1 MIRECALSFEKLF
14 SYEFAVKISKSD
26 HFKTVHVNFG
36 PSDYFHL
43 AGLHKLGNL
52 RVSGSKRDMFYKIL
66 TDNSLCNRI
75 ESSPKYILIEDRVLL
90 LSKLKALLERDF
102 SIYSYKKNCNYW
114 SKISADYL
122 IKSKSLKGYSYLFL
136 KERDGQFYVCASIFN
151 DSRDYATSLKP
162 YKIVYKKFIKKCTHN

>member
-1 MIRECALSFEKLF
+1 MIRDCALSFEKLF
-14 SYEFAVKISKSD
+14 SYQFIMKISKSD
-26 HFKTVHVNFG
+26 HFKTLCVNFT

-52 RVSGSKRDMFYKIL
+52 RISGSKRDIFYKIL
-66 TDNSLCNRI
+66 ADNSFCDRI
-75 ESSPKYILIEDRVLL
+75 ESSPKYKFIEDRILL
-90 LSKLKALLERDF
+90 LSRLRSVLDKNF

-122 IKSKSLKGYSYLFL
+122 IKSKTLNGYSYLFL

-151 DSRDYATSLKP
+151 DTRDYAVNLKP
-162 YKIVYKKFIKKCTHN
+162 YKIIHKKFIKKRQD